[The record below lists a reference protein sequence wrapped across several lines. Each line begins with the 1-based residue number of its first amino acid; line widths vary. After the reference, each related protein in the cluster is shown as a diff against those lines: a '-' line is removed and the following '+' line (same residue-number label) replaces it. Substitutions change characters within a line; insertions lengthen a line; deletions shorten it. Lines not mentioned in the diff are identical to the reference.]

1 VTRIVEEDY
10 EQELFKDVC
19 NTAMELCVNLG
30 LFTTISSHWP
40 EEVRR
45 NWEQRMKEI
54 NEMLH
59 GQIEEVQSFA
69 EAFDG

>member
-1 VTRIVEEDY
+1 MTHIAEEDY

-40 EEVRR
+40 ETVRQ
-45 NWEQRMKEI
+45 NWEERMKEI
-54 NEMLH
+54 NELLH
-59 GQIEEVQSFA
+59 RQIEEVQSFA